1 MPMVDAQPD
10 ALALVYA
17 RTLMDLVESKGGR
30 EAVRETQAE
39 LEEIVE
45 LARANKAFGEFLAS
59 RVIASGKREASLRKI
74 LDGRVSDV
82 TVRFLLVLNKKGRL
96 SHLALISAGFD
107 QLAQEKFGRVEVDV
121 YTAAPIDQGTQ
132 ARVRDG
138 LAAALKKE
146 VVLHPYT
153 EAGMIGGIKI
163 RVGDQFIDASVASQ
177 LRRMQDKLSNEGQAA
192 LKSRIDAIL
201 G

>member
-59 RVIASGKREASLRKI
+59 RVIATGKRGSSLRKI

-82 TVRFLLVLNKKGRL
+82 TVRFLLVLNNKGRL
-96 SHLALISAGFD
+96 SHLAAISAGFD

-121 YTAAPIDQGTQ
+121 FTAAPIDQGTQ
-132 ARVRDG
+132 SRIRDG
-138 LAAALKKE
+138 LASALKKE

-153 EAGMIGGIKI
+153 EAEMIGGIKI

-177 LRRMQDKLSNEGQAA
+177 LRRMQDKLSNDGQAA
-192 LKSRIDAIL
+192 LKSRIDSIL

>member
-59 RVIASGKREASLRKI
+59 RVIATGKRGSSLRKI

-82 TVRFLLVLNKKGRL
+82 TVRFLLVLNSKGRL
-96 SHLALISAGFD
+96 SHLSAISAGFD

-132 ARVRDG
+132 SRIRDG
-138 LAAALKKE
+138 LESALKKE

-153 EAGMIGGIKI
+153 EAEMIGGIKI

-177 LRRMQDKLSNEGQAA
+177 LRRMQDKLSNDGQAA
-192 LKSRIDAIL
+192 LKSRIDSIL